1 MTSLLTRN
9 VEHSVDDIVSKHL
22 RLWTEDQRSK
32 KKRGGGKRSSRR
44 PRNAV
49 HFSESTLV
57 LSIAPHNDEA
67 KKRIWYDH
75 EEREELKR
83 RVKHDTKVLWRAV
96 GQAESSGRNL
106 SRSEDFMYLCLG
118 MSSRISPTVA
128 LRIKQNQVQHIRRMT
143 SAQDT
148 LTHEQLA
155 LLSSRSSRAA
165 QERAHNIAVH
175 YSIAL
180 A

>member
-1 MTSLLTRN
+1 MTTLLTRN
-9 VEHSVDDIVSKHL
+9 VEHSVDDIVSKHI
-22 RLWTEDQRSK
+22 RLWTDDQRSK
-32 KKRGGGKRSSRR
+32 KKRGKRSRQPSH
-44 PRNAV
+44 AV
-49 HFSESTLV
+49 HFSATTVV
-57 LSIAPHNDEA
+57 LPIAPHDSEA

-83 RVKHDTKVLWRAV
+83 RVKHDTKVLWRVV

-106 SRSEDFMYLCLG
+106 PRSQNFMYACLG

-128 LRIKQNQVQHIRRMT
+128 LTIKQNQVQHIQRMT
-143 SAQDT
+143 SAQNT

-155 LLSSRSSRAA
+155 LLSSRSSQAA